1 MEILG
6 IGPLELLLIF
16 LIALIVL
23 GPGDM
28 AKTGKTIGRF
38 LHNVVTSQWWSGL
51 RNTSR
56 ELRQLPYTLMREA
69 SLEDIGEEYQELKSI
84 GRRGGFSPKPLERP
98 EYPAWT
104 ETSNGLDHSV
114 NNSHIDNL
122 NIQSQNSEQI
132 TPHD

>member
-69 SLEDIGEEYQELKSI
+69 SLEDIGKEYQELKSI
-84 GRRGGFSPKPLERP
+84 GRRGSFSQKPLERS

-104 ETSNGLDHSV
+104 ETNNDLDHSV

-132 TPHD
+132 NPHN

>member
-69 SLEDIGEEYQELKSI
+69 SLEDMGKEYQELKSI
-84 GRRGGFSPKPLERP
+84 GRRGSFSQKSLERS
-98 EYPAWT
+98 EYPACT
-104 ETSNGLDHSV
+104 ETSNDLDHSV

-132 TPHD
+132 NPHD

>member
-69 SLEDIGEEYQELKSI
+69 SLEDIGREYQELKSI
-84 GRRGGFSPKPLERP
+84 GRRGSFSQKSLERS
-98 EYPAWT
+98 EYSAWT
-104 ETSNGLDHSV
+104 ETSNDLDHSV

-132 TPHD
+132 NPHD